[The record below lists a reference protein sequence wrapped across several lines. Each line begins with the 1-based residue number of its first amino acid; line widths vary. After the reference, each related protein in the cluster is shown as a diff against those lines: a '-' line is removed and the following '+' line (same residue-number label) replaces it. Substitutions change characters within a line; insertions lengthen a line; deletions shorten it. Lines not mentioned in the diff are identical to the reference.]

1 VGNLHLA
8 SKGAPAAAPSSGAPP
23 PLYNPEEI
31 AGIVP
36 ADARQTYDVRDVIA
50 RVVDG
55 SEFDEF
61 KKLYG
66 PVSLR
71 QFAAKLI
78 LHIATNPNVSLRGDI
93 FRRRHFAP
101 VQWAPLPHLRN
112 APCRKLHGFVRQ
124 REKLRSEY
132 LIRQRHRA

>member
-1 VGNLHLA
+1 MGNLHLA

-61 KKLYG
+61 KKVYG

-78 LHIATNPNVSLRGDI
+78 LHVATNLTSG
-93 FRRRHFAP
+93 RHFPPKTFCASSVGTLAAP
-101 VQWAPLPHLRN
+101 
-112 APCRKLHGFVRQ
+112 
-124 REKLRSEY
+124 SECTVSKAARVCSTKGTAE
-132 LIRQRHRA
+132 I

>member
-1 VGNLHLA
+1 LRNRVGVKRIRVRLSFFTCQFSPNDTHAYLLGSPFPDETHALALGRRIVGNLHVA
-8 SKGAPAAAPSSGAPP
+8 SKGAPAAGPSSGAPP

-31 AGIVP
+31 AGVVP

-66 PVSLR
+66 PVSRFLLR
-71 QFAAKLI
+71 
-78 LHIATNPNVSLRGDI
+78 
-93 FRRRHFAP
+93 
-101 VQWAPLPHLRN
+101 
-112 APCRKLHGFVRQ
+112 
-124 REKLRSEY
+124 
-132 LIRQRHRA
+132 